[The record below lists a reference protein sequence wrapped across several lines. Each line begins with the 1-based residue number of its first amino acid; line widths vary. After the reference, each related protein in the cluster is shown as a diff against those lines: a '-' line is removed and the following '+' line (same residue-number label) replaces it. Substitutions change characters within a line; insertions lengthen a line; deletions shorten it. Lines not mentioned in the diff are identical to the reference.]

1 MINLIRQPINV
12 FPNNTIIDGTKPIEF
27 SFTYSGDIL
36 QNYCYLDFNDGLN
49 FTKISL
55 DKNIF
60 NGDTVSYIKEDG
72 YNYSIYND
80 YYYYYHFTLD
90 DFKNNYNQ
98 YIQQYDLQR
107 MILKSNADYNK
118 ESNTTIIKVDVETN
132 LLGDYYDRSLSSL
145 IDEGL
150 FYLGL
155 RSEGNVTEQSIIEVK
170 KILSIE
176 DAGSSTVTDD
186 DGNKTTTYYK
196 NITIES
202 SFNYD
207 ITTNSRLYV
216 YSSFFTT
223 VPYTFNLRK
232 TPTIDTLITF
242 EDENSTTTKESYL
255 TNKTSNLK
263 FTAEVDIK
271 FQTIKYYLFN
281 IYNADNNV
289 LFDTSG
295 KIFNSN
301 INYVINN
308 LINGNYYV
316 ELIITTNYNQIVKS
330 DKQYFTIEYPTP
342 NINLPPKLEIDYV
355 NQAINVSWAKNK
367 QSFPIVNGTNAI
379 NKNYPC
385 IGFNSVH
392 TEKDSSLTYTA
403 VNNNPLSIDEN
414 NNFTLLVKINLAKFF
429 DYYEDNNLTDGSTVN
444 IVSLIDSITNH
455 NYIISYNY
463 DGING
468 NFVAVKNGVETL
480 ITVENKNDGKPIN
493 YYYDYFLIVIK
504 PNPSDIKIYPMN
516 YQFIWSDLDNV
527 DVDWNVWDEKVTSW
541 KEFERLNLFKDL

>member
-90 DFKNNYNQ
+90 NFESNYNQ

-107 MILKSNADYNK
+107 MILKSNADYSK
-118 ESNTTIIKVDVETN
+118 ESNTTTIKVDVETN

-207 ITTNSRLYV
+207 ITTNSRFYV

-255 TNKTSNLK
+255 TNQTSNLK
-263 FTAEVDIK
+263 FTAEVDIQY
-271 FQTIKYYLFN
+271 QTIKYYLFN

-316 ELIITTNYNQIVKS
+316 ELIITTNYNQTVKS

-367 QSFPIVNGTNAI
+367 QSFPIENGTNVI

-392 TEKDSSLTYTA
+392 TDKDSSLTYTA

-444 IVSLIDSITNH
+444 IVSLVDSTTNH

-463 DGING
+463 DGLNG
-468 NFVAVKNGVETL
+468 NFIAVKNGVET
-480 ITVENKNDGKPIN
+480 IIPIENKTDGKQIN

-527 DVDWNVWDEKVTSW
+527 DVDWNVWDEKVISW
-541 KEFERLNLFKDL
+541 KEFERLNLFKNL

>member
-90 DFKNNYNQ
+90 NFESNYNQ

-107 MILKSNADYNK
+107 MILKSNADYSK
-118 ESNTTIIKVDVETN
+118 ESNTTTIKVDVETN

-150 FYLGL
+150 FYLGF

-281 IYNADNNV
+281 IYNADNNT

-385 IGFNSVH
+385 IGFNSIY

-429 DYYEDNNLTDGSTVN
+429 DYYEENNLTDSSIVN
-444 IVSLIDSITNH
+444 IVNLEDSVTNH

-463 DGING
+463 DGLSG
-468 NFVAVKNGVETL
+468 NFIAVKNGVET
-480 ITVENKNDGKPIN
+480 IIPIESKADGKPIN
-493 YYYDYFLIVIK
+493 YYHDYFLIIIK

-516 YQFIWSDLDNV
+516 YQLIWSDLD
-527 DVDWNVWDEKVTSW
+527 DVNINWNVWDEKVTSW